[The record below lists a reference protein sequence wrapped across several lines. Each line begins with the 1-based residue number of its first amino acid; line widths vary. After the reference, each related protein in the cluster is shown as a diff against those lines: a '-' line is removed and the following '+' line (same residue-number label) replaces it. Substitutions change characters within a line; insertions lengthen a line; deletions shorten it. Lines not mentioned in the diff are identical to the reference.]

1 MKYQVGDKVKYIGKR
16 NKKIMNQIGV
26 ISATK
31 LDNYLGMKLR
41 KDEYLVDFGYEDDC
55 EYIIREPQLVEEH
68 K

>member
-1 MKYQVGDKVKYIGKR
+1 
-16 NKKIMNQIGV
+16 MNQIGV